1 MVSVRKASSDLSE
14 WESLLPSLSNGQ
26 LEISSIDIT
35 EVEPIVEDYP
45 YVDQKILKAKFSY
58 TITNPFDESIS
69 RKYSGEL
76 IYRGGSNILIVDS
89 GADTPSSSEII
100 HKLEQ
105 KLPENTNIY
114 PGLYPTKQA
123 IWDFIKEADGI
134 LKIEVLFQ
142 NELYEYDEIDPVDSS
157 DIIGNYIVE
166 RADLLFEH
174 DGQEKIVTYADD
186 SLHIHSEPSD
196 SQTTTD
202 QIEYIIQIFERE
214 VVYKE

>member
-26 LEISSIDIT
+26 LEISSVDIT

-45 YVDQKILKAKFSY
+45 YVDQKILKAKFYY

-69 RKYSGEL
+69 RKYSGDL
-76 IYRGGSNILIVDS
+76 IYRGGSNILIVDTGS
-89 GADTPSSSEII
+89 DTPSSSEII

-105 KLPENTNIY
+105 ELPEKVKIY

-123 IWDFIKEADGI
+123 IWDFIKEADRI

-142 NELYEYDEIDPVDSS
+142 NELYEYDEIDAVDSS

-166 RADLLFEH
+166 RADLVFEH
-174 DGQEKIVTYADD
+174 DEQEEIVTYADD

-196 SQTTTD
+196 SQTITD
-202 QIEYIIQIFERE
+202 QIEHVIQIFERE